1 MRSQTCNAYVSSL
14 KDLIMWLLLR
24 IYSLGFHYLALFDI
38 MELGKFQTIE
48 IIYFIV

>member
-1 MRSQTCNAYVSSL
+1 MRSQTCNASVSSM

-24 IYSLGFHYLALFDI
+24 TYSLDFHYLALFDI